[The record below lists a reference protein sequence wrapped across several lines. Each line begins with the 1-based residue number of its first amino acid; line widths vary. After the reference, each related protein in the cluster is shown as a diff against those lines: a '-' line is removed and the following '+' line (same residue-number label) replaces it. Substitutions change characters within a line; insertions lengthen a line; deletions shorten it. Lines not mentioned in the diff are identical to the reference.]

1 MITIFIN
8 LLLFNKYIVLFY
20 FCHVNLHIFSLLSIY
35 FIYINIIELSSIF
48 HFKGM
53 QPTHSI
59 ADTHALVTAVGTG
72 KGLRPG
78 MPPCVPPGVVAP
90 GMGPSRGPTPQMG
103 SAAPTMPKAPSA
115 IKTNI
120 KAANQIHPYQ
130 R

>member
-1 MITIFIN
+1 
-8 LLLFNKYIVLFY
+8 
-20 FCHVNLHIFSLLSIY
+20 
-35 FIYINIIELSSIF
+35 
-48 HFKGM
+48 M

-78 MPPCVPPGVVAP
+78 MPSIVPPGVGAP
-90 GMGPSRGPTPQMG
+90 GMGQARGPTPLG
-103 SAAPTMPKAPSA
+103 PAAPAMPKAPSA

>member
-1 MITIFIN
+1 
-8 LLLFNKYIVLFY
+8 
-20 FCHVNLHIFSLLSIY
+20 
-35 FIYINIIELSSIF
+35 
-48 HFKGM
+48 M
-53 QPTHSI
+53 QPTHSM

-78 MPPCVPPGVVAP
+78 IPSVMPPGGP
-90 GMGPSRGPTPQMG
+90 GMGPRGPTPQMG
-103 SAAPTMPKAPSA
+103 PAAPSLPKAPSA

>member
-1 MITIFIN
+1 
-8 LLLFNKYIVLFY
+8 
-20 FCHVNLHIFSLLSIY
+20 
-35 FIYINIIELSSIF
+35 
-48 HFKGM
+48 M

-78 MPPCVPPGVVAP
+78 MPSIGPPGVGGPP
-90 GMGPSRGPTPQMG
+90 GMGPSRGPAPQMG
-103 SAAPTMPKAPSA
+103 PAAPTMPKAPSA

>member
-1 MITIFIN
+1 MIA
-8 LLLFNKYIVLFY
+8 
-20 FCHVNLHIFSLLSIY
+20 
-35 FIYINIIELSSIF
+35 
-48 HFKGM
+48 GM

-78 MPPCVPPGVVAP
+78 MSMVGPGVGAP
-90 GMGPSRGPTPQMG
+90 GMGPARGP
-103 SAAPTMPKAPSA
+103 APGQLGPAPPTLPKAPSA

>member
-1 MITIFIN
+1 MRSAGIQSISRQF
-8 LLLFNKYIVLFY
+8 LRVKSLFWFY
-20 FCHVNLHIFSLLSIY
+20 FSLYLVY
-35 FIYINIIELSSIF
+35 FILL
-48 HFKGM
+48 GM

-78 MPPCVPPGVVAP
+78 MPSIVPPGAGGIGAP
-90 GMGPSRGPTPQMG
+90 GMGPRGPAPSQLGPQ
-103 SAAPTMPKAPSA
+103 APTMPKAPSQ

>member
-1 MITIFIN
+1 
-8 LLLFNKYIVLFY
+8 
-20 FCHVNLHIFSLLSIY
+20 
-35 FIYINIIELSSIF
+35 
-48 HFKGM
+48 M
-53 QPTHSI
+53 QPTHSM

-78 MPPCVPPGVVAP
+78 IPSVMPQGVGGP
-90 GMGPSRGPTPQMG
+90 GMGPRGSTPQMG
-103 SAAPTMPKAPSA
+103 PAAPTLPKAPSA

>member
-1 MITIFIN
+1 
-8 LLLFNKYIVLFY
+8 
-20 FCHVNLHIFSLLSIY
+20 
-35 FIYINIIELSSIF
+35 
-48 HFKGM
+48 M
-53 QPTHSI
+53 QPTHSM

-78 MPPCVPPGVVAP
+78 IPSVMPPGVGGP
-90 GMGPSRGPTPQMG
+90 GMGPRGPTPQMG
-103 SAAPTMPKAPSA
+103 PAPSLPKAPSA

>member
-1 MITIFIN
+1 
-8 LLLFNKYIVLFY
+8 
-20 FCHVNLHIFSLLSIY
+20 
-35 FIYINIIELSSIF
+35 
-48 HFKGM
+48 M

-78 MPPCVPPGVVAP
+78 IPSIVPQGVAP
-90 GMGPSRGPTPQMG
+90 GMGPSRGPTPQLG
-103 SAAPTMPKAPSA
+103 QAAPSLPKAPSA